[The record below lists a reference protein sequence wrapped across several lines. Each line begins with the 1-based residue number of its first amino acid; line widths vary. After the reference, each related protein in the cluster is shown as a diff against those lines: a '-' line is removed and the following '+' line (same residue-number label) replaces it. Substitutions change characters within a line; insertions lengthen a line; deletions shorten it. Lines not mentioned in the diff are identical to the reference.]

1 MQDNST
7 EQVLPTHVS
16 AATSTT
22 YHVLYK
28 TTPQSKIEKDN
39 QEGKLCQIYAT
50 LKDLI
55 PYWHAQEYH
64 SVKGDINEEQKN
76 VKNLLHQE
84 YSFAPKKKTPEFI

>member
-7 EQVLPTHVS
+7 EQVLTTHVS

-76 VKNLLHQE
+76 VKNLLHQ
-84 YSFAPKKKTPEFI
+84 